1 MSSLRVFGLTQN
13 VRRFDTDALYVPPH
27 RNDERVETMTKDRT
41 ARLAIAERIAEAEHR
56 VGQLRERVERVRSE
70 GSDAAQAQETLQ
82 VVSRNLANLYI
93 QQAVVRCTVWAWHAT
108 EAG

>member
-1 MSSLRVFGLTQN
+1 
-13 VRRFDTDALYVPPH
+13 
-27 RNDERVETMTKDRT
+27 MTKDRA

-56 VGQLRERVERVRSE
+56 VTQLRERVERLRNE

-93 QQAVVRCTVWAWHAT
+93 QQAVLRRTVWAWHST
-108 EAG
+108 KAG